1 MSKTSPGSVSMI
13 LRHPPDAAS
22 SRVRGL
28 EMAQALSARGTRVR
42 VAHPGQRSWKIRG
55 LWLGLF
61 SRIALF
67 QKRWGAN
74 DRRLLKLRH
83 TLGRPSVFDLDDAPG
98 TVHESPEQER
108 RVAQMMRLASAV
120 TVGNHALHDFATRHN
135 DNVRLIPSAVDTDV
149 FEPRAR
155 TPTAPVTIG
164 WIGNGPGYWQDL
176 VPLAAVLARIRP
188 RRRVRAVIVGAMGHP
203 EIHSAF
209 AADDDVVIDAVDW
222 TNNVAIVDAMQSF
235 DIGVYP
241 LGDTAYNAYK
251 CGYKAI
257 QYMALGVPVVSSPTG
272 ENRHVVTDGETGLL
286 AATEEQWHDCLLRL
300 LEDDTLRERLGRA
313 GRESVVQRYSL
324 ATASRLLADLL
335 AELTGGDSR

>member
-1 MSKTSPGSVSMI
+1 MI
-13 LRHPPDAAS
+13 LRHPPESAS

-28 EMAQALSARGTRVR
+28 EMAKALSARGTRVR
-42 VAHPGQRSWKIRG
+42 VAHPGQGSWKIRG

-61 SRIALF
+61 SRIAIF
-67 QKRWGAN
+67 QKRWSAN
-74 DRRLLKLRH
+74 DRRLLNLRH

-120 TVGNHALHDFATRHN
+120 TVGSHALHDFAIRHN

-149 FEPRAR
+149 FKPRAKA
-155 TPTAPVTIG
+155 PAAPVTIG

-176 VPLAAVLARIRP
+176 VPLAAVLERIRR
-188 RRRVRAVIVGAMGHP
+188 RRRVRTIIVGAMGHP
-203 EIHSAF
+203 EIHGAF
-209 AADDDVVIDAVDW
+209 AADDDVIIDAVDW
-222 TNNVAIVDAMQSF
+222 TNNVAIVDAMQEF

-241 LGDTAYNAYK
+241 LRDTTYNAYK

-272 ENRHVVTDGETGLL
+272 ENRHVVTDGETGLY
-286 AATEEQWHDCLLRL
+286 AATEQQWHDCLSRL
-300 LEDDTLRERLGRA
+300 VEDDTLRERLGRA
-313 GRESVVQRYSL
+313 GRESVVRRYSL

-335 AELTGGDSR
+335 AELTGGDPR